1 MQSNTYSPTAIFGS
15 HTRYVV
21 PLFQRPY
28 VWNRD
33 EQWEPLWQ
41 DVRSVAERLLEP
53 QTLLAPPAPHFLGAV
68 VLDQQSIPTG
78 YIAVRRVIDGQQR
91 LTTLQLLLDAVRRA
105 VRSHGRSED
114 EPALR
119 ILVRNEAQI
128 AGDASEIFKVWPTD
142 RDRDGF
148 RAAMGEDGV
157 LGQGDSPLVRAHGF
171 FFEEITR
178 WALDDGEGA
187 PGGSPQERL
196 NALVRTVR
204 DHLRLVVIDLEPG
217 DNAQVIFETLN
228 HRGSPLLAADLIKNL
243 LFQVAEQQGADV
255 ERMYRDHWA
264 PLDGDRWREEVS
276 QGRRM
281 RPRIDMFF
289 QVWLTMRL
297 RREVL
302 QDRLFV
308 EFRELLAT
316 GGTTAAA
323 LMEEVAADARVY
335 QGMADAPY
343 HSVEGLFHYRV
354 VRALDTA
361 VVAPLQLWLMRWDES
376 DMPEEQRH
384 LALGALESWIVR
396 RSLCRAT
403 VKDINR
409 LVVALLRAVHEA
421 GPAQAGTAVQREL
434 KRQTASSR
442 YWIDDDQLRTIL
454 RTAPLYRQLTRPRMR
469 MLLEAVED
477 SLRGPWGEG
486 QPCPRQLTV
495 EHVMPQQWAEHWG
508 EDVLGDPEA
517 EQAREDHVHVLG
529 NLTLVNDRLNPAL
542 SNRPWTDETTAA
554 RGINGKGK
562 RSLLLEHSTLK
573 LNALLAVGH
582 EREWTETDIDQRT
595 EELIDHIVRI
605 WPRPEQ
611 EGPGTAVVME
621 NTAVGEGH
629 GDADRSAAAVDH
641 HGKYRGLWRWL
652 RDRDGDRIPMD
663 FAQVAEAA
671 GVPLPDS
678 AYNHSP
684 HWYSY
689 EGSALGRA
697 IRDAGW
703 RATKVNLDAR
713 TVCFVRF
720 DQEG

>member
-1 MQSNTYSPTAIFGS
+1 MQSNTYSPTAIFGN

-33 EQWEPLWQ
+33 KQWEPLWH

-53 QTLLAPPAPHFLGAV
+53 RAAIAPPAPHFLGAV
-68 VLDQQSIPTG
+68 VLDQQSMPTG

-91 LTTLQLLLDAVRRA
+91 LTTLQLLLDAVRRV
-105 VRSHGRSED
+105 VRSHGLPMD
-114 EPALR
+114 EQALR

-128 AGDASEIFKVWPTD
+128 ANDSSEVFKVWPTD
-142 RDRDGF
+142 RDREGF
-148 RAAMGEDGV
+148 QAAMGEDPV
-157 LGQGDSPLVRAHGF
+157 PGQEASPLVRAHGF
-171 FFEEITR
+171 FVEAATS
-178 WALDDGEGA
+178 WALDDGEEA
-187 PGGSPQERL
+187 SGGSPRERL
-196 NALVRTVR
+196 SALVRTVR
-204 DHLRLVVIDLEPG
+204 DHLRLVVIDLEPE

-243 LFQVAEQQGADV
+243 LFQFAEREGADV
-255 ERMYRDHWA
+255 ERLYRDHWA

-276 QGRRM
+276 QGRRK

-289 QVWLTMRL
+289 QAWLTMRL

-308 EFRELLAT
+308 EFREMVD
-316 GGTTAAA
+316 GGEATAAA
-323 LMEEVAADARVY
+323 LMAEIAADAQAYRDL
-335 QGMADAPY
+335 AEAPY

-361 VVAPLQLWLMRWDES
+361 VVAPLHLWLMRWDES
-376 DMPEEQRH
+376 DLPREQRD
-384 LALGALESWIVR
+384 LALRALESWIVR

-409 LVVALLRAVHEA
+409 LVVVLLKAVHEA
-421 GPAQAGTAVQREL
+421 GPGRAGTAVLREL
-434 KRQTASSR
+434 ERQTAASR
-442 YWIDDDQLRTIL
+442 YWIDDEQLRTIL

-486 QPCPRQLTV
+486 EPCPRQLTV
-495 EHVMPQQWAEHWG
+495 EHVMPQQWTEHWA

-517 EQAREDHVHVLG
+517 EQAREEHVHVLG
-529 NLTLVNDRLNPAL
+529 NLTLVNDKLNPAL

-582 EREWTETDIDQRT
+582 EKEWTEADIDRRT
-595 EELIDHIVRI
+595 EELVDHIVRI

-611 EGPGTAVVME
+611 EGPGTAVVTE

-629 GDADRSAAAVDH
+629 GTAGRSAAGVDH
-641 HGKYRGLWRWL
+641 HGKYRELWRWL
-652 RDRDGDRIPMD
+652 RDQEQDRIPMG
-663 FAQVAEAA
+663 FSEVAEIA
-671 GVPLPDS
+671 GVPLSYS
-678 AYNHSP
+678 AYNHMP

-689 EGSALGRA
+689 EGSALCRA
-697 IRDAGW
+697 IHDAGW
-703 RATKVNLDAR
+703 RATKVRLDAR
-713 TVCFVRF
+713 TVCFVRS
-720 DQEG
+720 DPGK